1 LTYGEHIISLFG
13 GVPMR
18 RVTWPVGLALL
29 ALAAAVLL
37 AFTSTVQA
45 ALTLAAATYLLKG
58 TESVGRIAS
67 DQQVIDLATPWIIGT
82 TGAAPPKPIIVV
94 DYPARIWPVTA
105 GGFSDPTFDQS
116 VAAGVAALPSPRS
129 VEPGTVFSGGSQG
142 AVVVSL
148 YKREFNETWAKHP
161 QKAPEVV
168 FGLIANVMRPNGGIL
183 ERFAPL
189 GTIPIVDLTFYGA
202 TPTQTAGAGQGEIT
216 TYDIA
221 RQYDGFSDFPTNP
234 LFGLSDIN
242 AAIGILL
249 IHPDVSTV
257 SMQDAVLQDEYGD
270 TRYYM
275 IPTYPVPLLMPLE
288 EQIPTVGP
296 ILADMLDPA
305 VRLLVEAGYDRTIS
319 PGQPTPAN
327 FLYFPNPIALGENL
341 LIAIPTGLDNGWQD
355 IIGVRPFGTE
365 RPDVTGQ
372 GAYGIDGQPVTMNPT
387 TNEQQ
392 TAITVSGHALMNT
405 DNLMAASE
413 HTALAVERVPALK
426 SYVTPSTD
434 NQLSDENVDASNPPS
449 NDNQPLSD
457 ENVGASNPPSNDN
470 QPLSDEKVDTSNSPT
485 MPRET
490 ETTQRTTPTEEVT
503 ANPVPPKI
511 HGPFRSNRL
520 MKEKEL
526 TPSPKS
532 VFNKDSTVTTSATT
546 GAGTPTGDGSPP
558 HGGSPSDEVSRSVSL
573 PPNETSGRMD
583 RTGAA

>member
-1 LTYGEHIISLFG
+1 MPPLRTYSRARRLLIASL
-13 GVPMR
+13 
-18 RVTWPVGLALL
+18 
-29 ALAAAVLL
+29 
-37 AFTSTVQA
+37 
-45 ALTLAAATYLLKG
+45 
-58 TESVGRIAS
+58 S

-94 DYPARIWPVTA
+94 DYPASVWPVSA

-129 VEPGTVFSGGSQG
+129 VEPGTVFAGGSQG
-142 AVVVSL
+142 AVVASL
-148 YKREFNETWAKHP
+148 YKREFNQAWAKHP
-161 QKAPEVV
+161 QKAPDIV
-168 FGLIANVMRPNGGIL
+168 FGLIANLMRPNGGIL

-189 GTIPIVDLTFYGA
+189 GTIPIVGLTFYGA
-202 TPTQTAGAGQGEIT
+202 SPTQTAGAGQGEIT

-234 LFGLSDIN
+234 LFVLSDIN
-242 AAIGILL
+242 AVMGIVLV
-249 IHPDVSTV
+249 HPDVSTV

-270 TRYYM
+270 TRYYI

-288 EQIPTVGP
+288 EQIPIVGP

-372 GAYGIDGQPVTMNPT
+372 GAYGINGPPVTTNPT

-392 TAITVSGHALMNT
+392 TATTVSGPAPPNTDNPNEQQTATTVSGAAPSNT
-405 DNLMAASE
+405 DNLMAAS
-413 HTALAVERVPALK
+413 TPTPLAVKRVPAPK
-426 SYVTPSTD
+426 PHT
-434 NQLSDENVDASNPPS
+434 APPT
-449 NDNQPLSD
+449 DNQPLSD
-457 ENVGASNPPSNDN
+457 ENVHASNPP
-470 QPLSDEKVDTSNSPT
+470 TTPT
-485 MPRET
+485 ET
-490 ETTQRTTPTEEVT
+490 ETTQGTTSTEAT

-511 HGPFRSNRL
+511 RRPFRSDPL
-520 MKEKEL
+520 LKEKEL
-526 TPSPKS
+526 RRSPDS
-532 VFNKDSTVTTSATT
+532 VFNKASTVTTTATT
-546 GAGTPTGDGSPP
+546 GAGRPTGGMAARRMVAHMVPQT
-558 HGGSPSDEVSRSVSL
+558 GGSRSASR
-573 PPNETSGRMD
+573 
-583 RTGAA
+583 

>member
-1 LTYGEHIISLFG
+1 
-13 GVPMR
+13 MR
-18 RVTWPVGLALL
+18 RVVRPVGLVFVALTT
-29 ALAAAVLL
+29 AVLL
-37 AFTSTVQA
+37 ALTSTVQA

-58 TESVGRIAS
+58 TESVDSIRS
-67 DQQVIDLATPWIIGT
+67 DQEIIDLATPWIIGT

-129 VEPGTVFSGGSQG
+129 VEPGTIFSGGSQG

-148 YKREFNETWAKHP
+148 YKREFNQAWAKRP
-161 QKAPEVV
+161 QKAPDIV
-168 FGLIANVMRPNGGIL
+168 FGLIANPMRPNGGIL

-189 GTIPIVDLTFYGA
+189 GTIPIVGLTFYGA
-202 TPTQTAGAGQGEIT
+202 SPTQTAGAGQGEIT

-234 LFGLSDIN
+234 LFVLSDIN
-242 AAIGILL
+242 AVMGIVSV
-249 IHPDVSTV
+249 HPDVSTV

-270 TRYYM
+270 TRYYI

-296 ILADMLDPA
+296 ILADTLDPA

-372 GAYGIDGQPVTMNPT
+372 GAYGMNGPPVTISPT

-392 TAITVSGHALMNT
+392 TATPVSGLALSNT
-405 DNLMAASE
+405 DRSMAASE
-413 HTALAVERVPALK
+413 PTALAVERLPALK
-426 SYVTPSTD
+426 SNGTPPTD
-434 NQLSDENVDASNPPS
+434 IQLSDENMDTSNPP
-449 NDNQPLSD
+449 PT
-457 ENVGASNPPSNDN
+457 DN
-470 QPLSDEKVDTSNSPT
+470 QPLSDEKTKFTNPPT
-485 MPRET
+485 TPAET
-490 ETTQRTTPTEEVT
+490 KTTQGTTPAELA
-503 ANPVPPKI
+503 ANWVPPKI
-511 HGPFRSNRL
+511 RGPFRSNL
-520 MKEKEL
+520 SLKGKQ
-526 TPSPKS
+526 TPSFPES
-532 VFNKDSTVTTSATT
+532 LLNNASTAKTSATAV
-546 GAGTPTGDGSPP
+546 AGVPTGDGSRRP
-558 HGGSPSDEVSRSVSL
+558 HRGSPSDEGSRSVSL
-573 PPNETSGRMD
+573 PPDETSERTD
-583 RTGAA
+583 KTGAA

>member
-1 LTYGEHIISLFG
+1 
-13 GVPMR
+13 MR
-18 RVTWPVGLALL
+18 RVAGPVGLVLV
-29 ALAAAVLL
+29 ALATAVLVAL
-37 AFTSTVQA
+37 TSTVQA

-58 TESVGRIAS
+58 TESVDSIRS
-67 DQQVIDLATPWIIGT
+67 DQEVIDLATPWIIGT
-82 TGAAPPKPIIVV
+82 TGAAPPEPIIVV

-129 VEPGTVFSGGSQG
+129 VEPGTIFSGGSQG

-148 YKREFNETWAKHP
+148 YKREFNQAWAKDP
-161 QKAPEVV
+161 QKAPDVV

-189 GTIPIVDLTFYGA
+189 GTIPIVGLTFYGA
-202 TPTQTAGAGQGEIT
+202 SPTQTAGAGQGEIT

-234 LFGLSDIN
+234 LFVLSDIN
-242 AAIGILL
+242 AVMGIVSV
-249 IHPDVSTV
+249 HPDVSTV

-270 TRYYM
+270 TRYYI
-275 IPTYPVPLLMPLE
+275 IPTYPVPLLMPLG
-288 EQIPTVGP
+288 EQVPTVGP

-305 VRLLVEAGYDRTIS
+305 VPLLVEAGYDRTIS

-327 FLYFPNPIALGENL
+327 FLYFPNPIALGANL

-372 GAYGIDGQPVTMNPT
+372 GAYGINGTPVTMNPT

-392 TAITVSGHALMNT
+392 TATTVSGPAPSNT
-405 DNLMAASE
+405 DSLMTAS
-413 HTALAVERVPALK
+413 TPTPLAIEQVPAPK
-426 SYVTPSTD
+426 PHGTPPSD
-434 NQLSDENVDASNPPS
+434 NQQLSGEKVNNSNPP
-449 NDNQPLSD
+449 
-457 ENVGASNPPSNDN
+457 
-470 QPLSDEKVDTSNSPT
+470 TTPT
-485 MPRET
+485 ET
-490 ETTQRTTPTEEVT
+490 ETTQRTTSTEVT

-511 HGPFRSNRL
+511 RGPFRSDSL

-526 TPSPKS
+526 TPSSPKS
-532 VFNKDSTVTTSATT
+532 PFNRASTVTTSATT

-558 HGGSPSDEVSRSVSL
+558 QGESPSDQGSRSVSL
-573 PPNETSGRMD
+573 PPNETSGRID

>member
-1 LTYGEHIISLFG
+1 
-13 GVPMR
+13 MR
-18 RVTWPVGLALL
+18 RVARPVGLVLVALTT
-29 ALAAAVLL
+29 AVLL
-37 AFTSTVQA
+37 ALTSTVQA

-58 TESVGRIAS
+58 TESVDSIRS
-67 DQQVIDLATPWIIGT
+67 DQEVIDLATPWIIGT
-82 TGAAPPKPIIVV
+82 TGTAPPEPIIVV

-129 VEPGTVFSGGSQG
+129 VEPGTIFSGGSQG

-148 YKREFNETWAKHP
+148 YKREFNQAWAKHP
-161 QKAPEVV
+161 QKAPDIV
-168 FGLIANVMRPNGGIL
+168 FGLIANPMRPNGGIL

-189 GTIPIVDLTFYGA
+189 GTIPIVGLTFYGA
-202 TPTQTAGAGQGEIT
+202 SPTQTAGAGQGEIT

-234 LFGLSDIN
+234 LFVLSDIN
-242 AAIGILL
+242 AVMGIVSV
-249 IHPDVSTV
+249 HPDVSTV

-270 TRYYM
+270 TRYYI

-372 GAYGIDGQPVTMNPT
+372 DAYGINGPPVTMNPT

-392 TAITVSGHALMNT
+392 TATTVSGPAPSST
-405 DNLMAASE
+405 DNLMAASKP
-413 HTALAVERVPALK
+413 TPLAVERVPATK
-426 SYVTPSTD
+426 PHGTPP
-434 NQLSDENVDASNPPS
+434 A
-449 NDNQPLSD
+449 
-457 ENVGASNPPSNDN
+457 DN
-470 QPLSDEKVDTSNSPT
+470 QPLSDEKVNTSNPPT
-485 MPRET
+485 TPTET
-490 ETTQRTTPTEEVT
+490 ETTQGTTSTEVT

-511 HGPFRSNRL
+511 RGPFRSDRL
-520 MKEKEL
+520 LKEKEL
-526 TPSPKS
+526 TPSSPLS
-532 VFNKDSTVTTSATT
+532 VFNKASTVTTSATT
-546 GAGTPTGDGSPP
+546 GAGTPTGDGSRPL
-558 HGGSPSDEVSRSVSL
+558 GGSHGASDRGSRSVSL